1 MMTKNKPL
9 FVIVITASLLSN
21 SCSTGLLQNRVSEGV
36 IEYELSFPDYD
47 PSGIMAGMLPERTT
61 LTFRDNKQV
70 QEVNAGMGIFRTSM
84 ITDNQAESMDYHL
97 SLMSKKMVAHLL
109 PLDFSLFNTESGKPT
124 IIFTQDVDT
133 IAGYACKRA
142 VAIYDKVDERE
153 IELWYTDQIRMTN
166 PNWYSPFAEIKGV
179 LLRYDMVQY
188 GMRMRLDAISVTAGE
203 VDQAK
208 FVTKT
213 DYTSVPAA
221 VLHHELKEVMGTFS
235 M

>member
-1 MMTKNKPL
+1 MTKNL
-9 FVIVITASLLSN
+9 NHYAIAISALLVCN
-21 SCSTGLLQNRVSEGV
+21 SCSTGLLQSRIAEGV

-47 PSGIMAGMLPERTT
+47 PSGIMAGMLPEHTT
-61 LTFRDNKQV
+61 LTFSDNKQV

-84 ITDNQAESMDYHL
+84 ITDNEQESMDYHL
-97 SLMSKKMVAHLL
+97 SLMSNKMVAHLV
-109 PLDFSLFNTESGKPT
+109 PLDFSLFNTESNKPT
-124 IIFTQDVDT
+124 IIYTQDIDT
-133 IAGYACKRA
+133 IAGYSCKRA
-142 VAIYDKVDERE
+142 VAIFDKVDERE
-153 IELWYTDQIRMTN
+153 IELWYTDQIKMTN
-166 PNWYSPFAEIKGV
+166 PNWFSPFAEIKGV

-188 GMRMRLDAISVTAGE
+188 GMRMRLDAISVTPGE

-221 VLHHELKEVMGTFS
+221 VLHNELKDDMGTFS